1 MGCPSFYHEIGDCD
15 VCMQMR
21 EREKKTKQIQIFDDQ
36 KKKKKIR
43 NARIGKNSLLSL
55 NVEKMLF
62 FFLWK
67 NKTSRTYCRETTLS
81 MSKRSRILQHFFSTV
96 VNQFDAVGEAFL
108 RNPPK
113 GTCQKSK
120 SIKVFCYIRFGP
132 MLKTFCNERK
142 FGRF

>member
-21 EREKKTKQIQIFDDQ
+21 EREKKTKQIQIFDD

-62 FFLWK
+62 FFFMEEQ
-67 NKTSRTYCRETTLS
+67 NIAYILS
-81 MSKRSRILQHFFSTV
+81 
-96 VNQFDAVGEAFL
+96 
-108 RNPPK
+108 
-113 GTCQKSK
+113 
-120 SIKVFCYIRFGP
+120 
-132 MLKTFCNERK
+132 
-142 FGRF
+142 

>member
-21 EREKKTKQIQIFDDQ
+21 EREKKTKQIQKFDD

-43 NARIGKNSLLSL
+43 NARVGKNSLLSL
-55 NVEKMLF
+55 NVTKMLF

-81 MSKRSRILQHFFSTV
+81 MSKRSRILQDFFSTV
-96 VNQFDAVGEAFL
+96 VNQLDAVGEAF
-108 RNPPK
+108 
-113 GTCQKSK
+113 
-120 SIKVFCYIRFGP
+120 
-132 MLKTFCNERK
+132 
-142 FGRF
+142 